1 MTDKDK
7 SSLDSFQDGGRREN
21 PTLRSVWL
29 SVSRR
34 ARTRWSRLSRFGAW
48 VLEQRY
54 EDPDWFLMVCTLAF
68 SAVVLYA
75 IWIHLIIEALKR

>member
-1 MTDKDK
+1 MDKDK

-21 PTLRSVWL
+21 PMQRSVWL
-29 SVSRR
+29 SVLRR
-34 ARTRWSRLSRFGAW
+34 ARTRWSRLSQFGAW
-48 VLEQRY
+48 VLEQRD
-54 EDPDWFLMVCTLAF
+54 EDPDWFFLVCTLAI